1 MTDVTI
7 FSDFLRELG
16 VRHTPEFS
24 NEKFY
29 SMPFKSLFG
38 ISKLLDSYQIP
49 NKGFRLDDK
58 NEITG
63 IATPFMAQ
71 TPRGFVIV
79 TGIHGGTVSYLT
91 QGVAEKIPL
100 EKFIKSVT
108 GVVLCAFPDSK
119 SCEPD
124 FKIHRRDNIISVAKK
139 WVLCATAFFL
149 LLYLF
154 ISNGIYMHASTVIV
168 TLLDMAGL
176 YMSYLLVQKSLNINS
191 TAADNVCKVIQAGGC
206 DSVLATKASKFFG
219 IFGWSEVGFAY
230 FSVSLMTLLIFPEYT
245 GYLALCNLICLP
257 FSFWSI
263 WYQKF
268 RAKAWCTLCLSVQ
281 AILWLLFFSYISG
294 GWLKDS
300 FPLSINFFV
309 LGASYLAVLL
319 LLNRVSP
326 MIDKTDKE

>member
-1 MTDVTI
+1 MTDITI

-71 TPRGFVIV
+71 TPKGFVIV

-100 EKFIKSVT
+100 EEFIKAAT

-124 FKIHRRDNIISVAKK
+124 FKTHRRDNIIYITKK

-149 LLYLF
+149 FLYLF
-154 ISNGIYMHASTVIV
+154 ISNGIYMHTSTVIV

-206 DSVLATKASKFFG
+206 DSVYSPQKLRNF
-219 IFGWSEVGFAY
+219 SE
-230 FSVSLMTLLIFPEYT
+230 FSDGARLDSP
-245 GYLALCNLICLP
+245 
-257 FSFWSI
+257 
-263 WYQKF
+263 
-268 RAKAWCTLCLSVQ
+268 
-281 AILWLLFFSYISG
+281 ISQ
-294 GWLKDS
+294 S
-300 FPLSINFFV
+300 
-309 LGASYLAVLL
+309 A
-319 LLNRVSP
+319 
-326 MIDKTDKE
+326 